1 VIPYKLAAIAAAR
14 LIITSARPAGLVA
27 VMVLAFSV
35 LAGCGG
41 DDDDGG
47 APPTAGVFVA
57 KVEGTDAQIALVTD
71 GASLGGGFLCV
82 PEGASSWIRGAP
94 LEDGTVEL
102 VARRE
107 ESLGEATF
115 DGDTASG
122 EVTVAGGPQS
132 FGAELAEGKAG
143 LYRTTSGEPGKAGFS
158 ETGWVVLPDGSVCGV
173 TGTTTSGGGF
183 EAQPAPSNPKNQITD
198 FANPFPF

>member
-1 VIPYKLAAIAAAR
+1 V
-14 LIITSARPAGLVA
+14 
-27 VMVLAFSV
+27 AFSL

-41 DDDDGG
+41 DDDDDGG

-57 KVEGTDAQIALVTD
+57 EVEGTEAQIALVTD

-82 PEGASSWIRGAP
+82 PKGGSSWIRGAP

-122 EVTVAGGPQS
+122 EVSVAGGPHS
-132 FGAELAEGKAG
+132 FSAELAAGKAG
-143 LYRTTSGEPGKAGFS
+143 LYRTTSGKAGEPGFS

-173 TGTTTSGGGF
+173 TGTTTEGGGF
-183 EAQPAPSNPKNQITD
+183 EFQRAPSDPKNQITD

>member
-1 VIPYKLAAIAAAR
+1 VYKLAAIAAAR
-14 LIITSARPAGLVA
+14 HTIPSARPASLVA
-27 VMVLAFSV
+27 VMVLAFSG

-41 DDDDGG
+41 DDDDNGG

-57 KVEGTDAQIALVTD
+57 KVEGTDAQIALITD
-71 GASLGGGFLCV
+71 GQRLSGGFLCI
-82 PEGASSWIRGAP
+82 PKGGSSWIREAP

-115 DGDTASG
+115 DGDTAGG
-122 EVTVAGGPQS
+122 EVTVAGAPRS
-132 FGAELAEGKAG
+132 FSAELAEGKAG
-143 LYRTTSGEPGKAGFS
+143 LYRTTSGKAGKAGFS

-173 TGTTTSGGGF
+173 TGTTTPGGGF
-183 EAQPAPSNPKNQITD
+183 ESQPAPPNPKNQITD
-198 FANPFPF
+198 FANPFSF